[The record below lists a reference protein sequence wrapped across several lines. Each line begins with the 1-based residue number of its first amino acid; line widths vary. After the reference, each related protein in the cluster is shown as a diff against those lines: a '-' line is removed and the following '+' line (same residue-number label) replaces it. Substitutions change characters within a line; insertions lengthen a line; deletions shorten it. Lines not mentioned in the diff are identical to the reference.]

1 MLLMKVKAASKELQ
15 YRIQEQCAIGTVLDL
30 AGRNA
35 RPSWV
40 FATNVM
46 TRHPST
52 TLTTFIGAAGNKL
65 VADVFGDSGP
75 PVLLLHGGGQ
85 TRHAWTKTAEKIMRK
100 GFTAYAP
107 DQRGHGDSD
116 WVADGAY
123 AFSDYAADVKVVAAE
138 LARRSG
144 VKPIGIGA
152 SLGGIASLLA
162 EGDTERDLGT
172 HLFSALVL
180 VDITPRVDQ
189 TGVAK
194 VLGFMRANADEGFGS
209 IAEAAQ
215 AVADYLP
222 QRPRPKSNE
231 GLKKNL
237 RLSPDGRWRWHW
249 DPRFLEGPRAPGKDR
264 HKLEASLIE
273 AARRIQIPALLVRG
287 ASSELVK
294 EAHAKEFLELVP
306 HADYVDVS
314 GARHMVA
321 GDRNDRFSAAVLSFI
336 ERLPAAQ

>member
-1 MLLMKVKAASKELQ
+1 
-15 YRIQEQCAIGTVLDL
+15 
-30 AGRNA
+30 
-35 RPSWV
+35 
-40 FATNVM
+40 M
-46 TRHPST
+46 TRH
-52 TLTTFIGAAGNKL
+52 LTPATATFIGAAGNKL
-65 VADVFGDSGP
+65 IADVFGDSGS

-85 TRHAWTKTAEKIMRK
+85 TRHAWTKTAEEIARK
-100 GFTAYAP
+100 GHTAYAL

-123 AFSDYAADVKVVAAE
+123 EFSDYAADANVVAVE

-144 VKPIGIGA
+144 AKPIAIGA

-162 EGDTERDLGT
+162 EGQSERDKSGNV
-172 HLFSALVL
+172 FSALVL
-180 VDITPRVDQ
+180 VDITPRVDMS
-189 TGVAK
+189 GVAK
-194 VLGFMRANADEGFGS
+194 VLGFMRARAKEGFGS

-249 DPRFLEGPRAPGKDR
+249 DPRFLDGPRAIGKDR
-264 HKLEASLIE
+264 RAIEAALTD
-273 AARRIQIPALLVRG
+273 AARRIDIPALLVRG
-287 ASSELVK
+287 GSSELVK
-294 EAHAKEFLELVP
+294 EVHAKEFLDLVP
-306 HADYVDVS
+306 HAEYLDVS

-321 GDRNDRFSAAVLSFI
+321 GDRNDHFSAAVLSFI
-336 ERLPAAQ
+336 ERL